1 MKKVIAIYFFF
12 FIGSTFYSTL
22 SACTCAVQDNFCAT
36 ARSFSFIIVS
46 EVLSIQA
53 EEYTLQV
60 AILENLHN
68 NISADT
74 LLVTGGNGADCGENV
89 ELFTV
94 GDTMIFAL
102 SEYLGVYN
110 ISICGLHYL
119 SLKDGIVSGEIK
131 KDLASQSF
139 EDFKTDIA
147 ACVNITSL
155 EIRDTPSAHVRISP
169 NPSREVVN
177 IELSQGQIE
186 KVEVFS
192 VQGQLMDLLEN
203 QKAPR
208 LSFPMKNLK
217 PGIYLFRVWHADGFT
232 VKRVVKM

>member
-1 MKKVIAIYFFF
+1 MKKVITICFFF
-12 FIGSTFYSTL
+12 FLGSITYSTL
-22 SACTCAVQDNFCAT
+22 SACTCQVQDNFCAT
-36 ARSFSFIIVS
+36 ARSSSFIIVS

-53 EEYTLQV
+53 EDYTLQV

-68 NISADT
+68 TISADT

-89 ELFTV
+89 ELFAV
-94 GDTMIFAL
+94 GDTVIFAL
-102 SEYLGVYN
+102 FEHQGVYG
-110 ISICGLHYL
+110 IYICGLHYL

-131 KDLASQSF
+131 QNLASQSF

-147 ACVNITSL
+147 TCVDITSL
-155 EIRDTPSAHVRISP
+155 EIRDTPSAQVRISP

-192 VQGQLMDLLEN
+192 TQGQLVGLLEN
-203 QKAPR
+203 QKTAN
-208 LSFPMKNLK
+208 LSFPVKNLD
-217 PGIYLFRVWHADGFT
+217 PGIYLFRVWQAGHFT

>member
-1 MKKVIAIYFFF
+1 MKKVITICFFF
-12 FIGSTFYSTL
+12 FLGSTTYSTL

-36 ARSFSFIIVS
+36 ARSSSFIIVS

-68 NISADT
+68 SISADT

-89 ELFTV
+89 ELFTA

-102 SEYLGVYN
+102 FESQGAYN

-119 SLKDGIVSGEIK
+119 SLKNGIVSGEIK
-131 KDLASQSF
+131 KNLDSQSF

-155 EIRDTPSAHVRISP
+155 EVRETPSAQVRIFP
-169 NPSREVVN
+169 NPSQEVVN
-177 IELSQGQIE
+177 IEPSQGQIE

-192 VQGQLMDLLEN
+192 VQGQLVDLLDN
-203 QKAPR
+203 QKAPS

-217 PGIYLFRVWHADGFT
+217 PGIYLFRVWQADGFT